1 MRRLFHIV
9 QSFKEYFILA
19 LFIVVSIVLMAEND
33 NQQIHQIR
41 ALSIGILGRIQE
53 SVSFLPNF
61 FQLEKENEILRRT
74 NVNLADEVNQLREAK
89 LENVRLR
96 QLLGLKETTKY
107 DLIPAKV
114 VGKTLNLQRNTITL
128 NVGER
133 DGIVPGMPIVTSA
146 GLVGKVAATSG
157 NYAIGQIILNSEFRA
172 SARVQRSRVDGIL
185 VWEGGQCSLLKNVA
199 KTLDVKV
206 GDMVET
212 SDYSSL
218 FPSNIRI
225 GVVASVTEQPGSLFK
240 RIEVENAVDFAILEE
255 VFVLN
260 VKPDSLRIRFEERV
274 LR

>member
-19 LFIVVSIVLMAEND
+19 SFIVLSIVLMAEND

-41 ALSIGILGRIQE
+41 AVSIGIVGRIQE

-74 NVNLADEVNQLREAK
+74 NVDLADEVNQLREAR
-89 LENVRLR
+89 LENIRLR
-96 QLLGLKETTKY
+96 RLLGLKETTTY
-107 DLIPAKV
+107 HLIPAKV
-114 VGKTLNLQRNTITL
+114 VGKTLNLLRNTITL
-128 NVGER
+128 NAGER
-133 DGIVPGMPIVTSA
+133 DGIAPGMPIVTDA

-157 NYAIGQIILNSEFRA
+157 NYAIGQIILNSDFRA

-185 VWEGGQCSLLKNVA
+185 AWEGGQYSLLKNVA

-218 FPSNIRI
+218 FPPNIRI
-225 GVVASVTEQPGSLFK
+225 GVIASVTEQPGSLFK
-240 RIEVENAVDFAILEE
+240 RIEVENAVDFATLEE
-255 VFVLN
+255 VFVIKA
-260 VKPDSLRIRFEERV
+260 KPDSLRIRFEERV

>member
-9 QSFKEYFILA
+9 QSFKEYFILTS
-19 LFIVVSIVLMAEND
+19 FIVFSIILMAEND

-89 LENVRLR
+89 LENIRLR
-96 QLLGLKETTKY
+96 RLLGLKETSKFG
-107 DLIPAKV
+107 LIPAKV
-114 VGKTLNLQRNTITL
+114 VGKTLDLLRNTITL
-128 NVGER
+128 NVGEK
-133 DGIVPGMPIVTSA
+133 GGLAPGMPIITEA

-157 NYAIGQIILNSEFRA
+157 NYAIGYIILNNDFRA

-185 VWEGGQCSLLKNVA
+185 AWEGGQYSLLKNVA
-199 KTLDVKV
+199 KTLDVRT

-218 FPSNIRI
+218 FPPNIRI
-225 GVVASVTEQPGSLFK
+225 GLVASVTEQPGSLFK
-240 RIEVENAVDFAILEE
+240 RIEVENAVDFATLEE
-255 VFVLN
+255 VFVIN
-260 VKPDSLRIRFEERV
+260 AKPDSLRIRFEERA

>member
-9 QSFKEYFILA
+9 QSFKEYFILTF
-19 LFIVVSIVLMAEND
+19 FIVFSIILMAEND

-41 ALSIGILGRIQE
+41 ALSIGIFGRIQE

-89 LENVRLR
+89 LENIRLR
-96 QLLGLKETTKY
+96 RLIGLKETSKFG
-107 DLIPAKV
+107 LISAKV
-114 VGKTLNLQRNTITL
+114 VGKTLDLLRNNITL
-128 NVGER
+128 NVGEK
-133 DGIVPGMPIVTSA
+133 DGLAPGMPIITEA
-146 GLVGKVAATSG
+146 GLVGKVAATSS
-157 NYAIGQIILNSEFRA
+157 NYAIGQIILNSDFRA

-185 VWEGGQCSLLKNVA
+185 TWEGGQYSLLKNVA
-199 KTLDVKV
+199 KTLDVRT

-212 SDYSSL
+212 SDYSTL
-218 FPSNIRI
+218 FPPNIRI

-240 RIEVENAVDFAILEE
+240 RIEVENAVDFATLEE
-255 VFVLN
+255 VFVIN
-260 VKPDSLRIRFEERV
+260 AKPDSLRIRFEERA